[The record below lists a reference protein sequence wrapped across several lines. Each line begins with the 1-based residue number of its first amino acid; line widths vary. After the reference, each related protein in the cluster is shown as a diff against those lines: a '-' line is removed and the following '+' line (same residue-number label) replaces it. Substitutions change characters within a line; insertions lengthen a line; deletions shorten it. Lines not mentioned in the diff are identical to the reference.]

1 MRYLRILKAMGAR
14 NNVLFTM
21 IVLQTFLVGALGSG
35 IGMGIASLTSIIS
48 KNSELAFYMP
58 WQIPMVTVL
67 ATTLI
72 TLLTTIFSLWKVIRL
87 EPGIVFRG

>member
-1 MRYLRILKAMGAR
+1 
-14 NNVLFTM
+14 M
-21 IVLQTFLVGALGSG
+21 IVLQTFLVGALGSC
-35 IGMGIASLTSIIS
+35 IVMGIASLTSIIS

-58 WQIPMVTVL
+58 WQIPAVTVL

>member
-1 MRYLRILKAMGAR
+1 MGAK

-58 WQIPMVTVL
+58 WQIPIITVL

>member
-1 MRYLRILKAMGAR
+1 MGAS
-14 NNVLFTM
+14 NQLLFIM
-21 IVLQTFLVGALGSG
+21 IILQTLLVGALGSG
-35 IGMGIASLTSIIS
+35 LGMGIASLTSILS

-58 WQIPMVTVL
+58 WQIPIITLL

-72 TLLTTIFSLWKVIRL
+72 TLLTTIFTLRKVLRL